1 MSARKVVKSNIRN
14 YKKRVDFLKEQLMVL
29 QSEIEIQEEELMLL
43 KEQYF
48 RMEK

>member
-43 KEQYF
+43 KKQYF